1 MAIEE
6 DECYIDGDHDPLQIF
21 GPRIVF
27 VLLVSR
33 LQVNIFFAWKGTALF
48 WVPTLVLNT
57 ILNIENH
64 FYLYP
69 NIAVL
74 FLHDQ
79 GIFFPNQ
86 NWATWWKM
94 SRIIVWWRETSPK
107 VPVQVGDQELGRWG
121 SLNSID
127 QLGTSFWEEG
137 SLLLWPPWGLGIHT
151 AFWPSSYPLI
161 CFPDTGGG
169 VGCIRLKSR
178 SKAPCLWA

>member
-1 MAIEE
+1 MPLNNVGFCRMAIEE

-27 VLLVSR
+27 VLLVSG

-86 NWATWWKM
+86 NRAT
-94 SRIIVWWRETSPK
+94 
-107 VPVQVGDQELGRWG
+107 
-121 SLNSID
+121 
-127 QLGTSFWEEG
+127 
-137 SLLLWPPWGLGIHT
+137 
-151 AFWPSSYPLI
+151 
-161 CFPDTGGG
+161 
-169 VGCIRLKSR
+169 
-178 SKAPCLWA
+178 